1 MHRLGR
7 YPALLIAL
15 AFTDCTKSA
24 RETRANVEAP
34 MPEPEAAV
42 PTSTD
47 AELLEAARRG
57 DVEGTKHALARGAN
71 VEASDSLRRT
81 ALALAVISDFV
92 DVARVLVERGAS
104 PNALDARHDTPW
116 LLTGETGSVAMV
128 EALLP
133 GKPDFAIVNR
143 FGGISVIPA
152 SERGHV
158 EYVRRVVKLP
168 INVDHVNNLGW
179 TALLECVLL
188 GDGSK
193 KYQEIA
199 QILKDAGAD
208 VHIRDRDGV
217 DAVEHARRKAYHELV
232 NILSR

>member
-1 MHRLGR
+1 MTK
-7 YPALLIAL
+7 PKAAL
-15 AFTDCTKSA
+15 
-24 RETRANVEAP
+24 
-34 MPEPEAAV
+34 

-47 AELLEAARRG
+47 AELLEAAGRG
-57 DVEGTKHALARGAN
+57 DVEGTKAALARGAN
-71 VEASDSLRRT
+71 VEARDSMRRT
-81 ALALAVISDFV
+81 ALTLAVMADFV
-92 DVARVLVERGAS
+92 EVARVLVERGAS
-104 PNALDARHDTPW
+104 PNALDAQHDTPW

-128 EALLP
+128 EVLLP
-133 GKPDFAIVNR
+133 GKPDLAVVNR

-168 INVDHVNNLGW
+168 INVNHVNNLGW

-208 VHIRDRDGV
+208 VHLRDRDGV
-217 DAVEHARRKAYHELV
+217 DAVEHARRKAYPEIV